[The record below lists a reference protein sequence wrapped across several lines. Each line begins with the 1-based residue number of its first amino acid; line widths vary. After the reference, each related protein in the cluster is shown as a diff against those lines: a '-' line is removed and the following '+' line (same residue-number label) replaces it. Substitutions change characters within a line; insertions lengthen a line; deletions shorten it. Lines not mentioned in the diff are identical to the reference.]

1 MIALLRQAWWAPI
14 AGLLV
19 VIMVA
24 LGVLFGL
31 TGEDAETRIVSALLL
46 FAGAGSLAVG
56 LFRRPDHRATG
67 NVLLLIGC
75 VLAAFWFWTLFL
87 PLLAIILA
95 VGVVTSGWRS
105 KQVAPAAPAA

>member
-19 VIMVA
+19 VIMAA
-24 LGVLFGL
+24 LGVLFGF
-31 TGEDAETRIVSALLL
+31 TGEDAETRVVSALLL

-56 LFRRPDHRATG
+56 LFRRPDRRATG

-95 VGVVTSGWRS
+95 VGVLTSGWRS
-105 KQVAPAAPAA
+105 EPVAPAA